1 MVRSDRGDLAWS
13 GSATWPT
20 RWTATSGSPPW
31 STGWLPPDRP
41 PVRPRRLRDHLS
53 SAPCRPRTTSSTC
66 AARTGR
72 ADCCCPG
79 CPRSSLRDDLD
90 APGRHVLLNRRS
102 DSGRWS
108 LPSGI
113 VEPDEQ
119 PAAAL
124 AREVAEETCVEVDVE
139 RLALLVTEPEMTFGN
154 GDRCQ
159 FVSMTFRCR
168 YRSGRPR
175 SATTSPRRSAGSP
188 STGLPADLR
197 ERDRRR
203 IAVAL
208 SDQDACVFEV

>member
-1 MVRSDRGDLAWS
+1 MPTPDYVLDLRRAY
-13 GSATWPT
+13 GPGRLLLPGVSA
-20 RWTATSGSPPW
+20 
-31 STGWLPPDRP
+31 
-41 PVRPRRLRDHLS
+41 VVV
-53 SAPCRPRTTSSTC
+53 
-66 AARTGR
+66 
-72 ADCCCPG
+72 
-79 CPRSSLRDDLD
+79 RDDLQ
-90 APGRHVLLNRRS
+90 ASGLHILLNRRS

-139 RLALLVTEPEMTFGN
+139 RLALLVTEPEMAFGN

-159 FVSMTFRCR
+159 FISMTFRCR
-168 YRSGRPR
+168 YRSGT
-175 SATTSPRRSAGSP
+175 AAVGDDE
-188 STGLPADLR
+188 STAVGWFAVDRLPADLR

-208 SDQDACVFEV
+208 SGQDACVFEV